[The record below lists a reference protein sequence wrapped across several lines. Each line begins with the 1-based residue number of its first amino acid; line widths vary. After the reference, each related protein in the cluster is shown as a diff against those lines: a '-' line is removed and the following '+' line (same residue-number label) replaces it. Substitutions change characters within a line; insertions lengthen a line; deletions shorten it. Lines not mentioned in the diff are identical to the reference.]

1 MFNFYN
7 YKYSKFVK
15 KGLKDLI
22 EENQRLKEI
31 IKKFEKDKI
40 KKVESLE

>member
-1 MFNFYN
+1 VFNFYN

-15 KGLKDLI
+15 KELKDLI